1 MNQVQKKIE
10 ALLLISVKPLSIK
23 VLQELVGAKKKEE
36 VTDALEVLMKKHN
49 IQDSGIAIARLEDKV
64 HMTTSPDVASLIAEF
79 LKDEMTGEL
88 TPASLETLTVVAYR
102 GPITKT
108 ELEMIR
114 GVNCTLILKNLLM
127 RGLIEEKKD
136 KDELLSMYQV
146 TFDFLKYL
154 GLQEVTQLPG
164 YAELHASA
172 LIENLVHPQQVQ
184 DATMQIVDDTS
195 NLEQ

>member
-1 MNQVQKKIE
+1 MQKKIE
-10 ALLLISVKPLSIK
+10 ALLFISIKPLSVK
-23 VLQELVGAKKKEE
+23 ALQELVGAKKKEE
-36 VTDALEVLMKKHN
+36 VIEAIEALMKKYN
-49 IQDSGIAIARLEDKV
+49 TQDSGIALARVDDKV
-64 HMTTSPDVASLIAEF
+64 QMTTASSVAPLITEF

-88 TPASLETLTVVAYR
+88 TPASLETLTVIAYR

-136 KDELLSMYQV
+136 KDELLSVYQV

-154 GLQEVTQLPG
+154 GLQETSQLPG

-172 LIENLVHPQQVQ
+172 TIENLLNPQQAQ
-184 DATMQIVDDTS
+184 DATSHIVDDTS
-195 NLEQ
+195 NLET

>member
-1 MNQVQKKIE
+1 MQKKIE
-10 ALLLISVKPLSIK
+10 ALLFISIKPLSVK
-23 VLQELVGAKKKEE
+23 ALQELVGAKKKEE
-36 VTDALEVLMKKHN
+36 VIEAIEALMKKYN
-49 IQDSGIAIARLEDKV
+49 TQDSGIALARVDDKV
-64 HMTTSPDVASLIAEF
+64 QMTTASSVAPLITEF

-88 TPASLETLTVVAYR
+88 TPASLETLTVIAYR

-136 KDELLSMYQV
+136 KDELLSVYQV

-154 GLQEVTQLPG
+154 GLQEVAQLPE

-172 LIENLVHPQQVQ
+172 ALENLLNPQQAQ
-184 DATMQIVDDTS
+184 DATSQIVDDTS
-195 NLEQ
+195 NLET